1 MPRHDS
7 CPSLRAEPRRGKAP
21 VWWSGSKVRAIKKKS
36 GDRICCRRK
45 VQDPHKKKNV
55 AELRVIYFVGAP
67 PKCKYVGA
75 VSGGVEVQVR

>member
-21 VWWSGSKVRAIKKKS
+21 VWQKGSEVGAIREKW
-36 GDRICCRRK
+36 R
-45 VQDPHKKKNV
+45 QDSLSAKGPRSTQEKKNV

-67 PKCKYVGA
+67 TKYEYVGA
-75 VSGGVEVQVR
+75 VSGCVEVQVR

>member
-21 VWWSGSKVRAIKKKS
+21 VWWSGSKVRAIKKKVATES
-36 GDRICCRRK
+36 AVGEKSKIHTR
-45 VQDPHKKKNV
+45 KKNV

-67 PKCKYVGA
+67 TKCEYVGA

>member
-21 VWWSGSKVRAIKKKS
+21 VWQKGSKVRAIRKKVATESAVGEKS
-36 GDRICCRRK
+36 KSHTR
-45 VQDPHKKKNV
+45 KKNV

-67 PKCKYVGA
+67 TNCEYVGA

>member
-1 MPRHDS
+1 MV
-7 CPSLRAEPRRGKAP
+7 E
-21 VWWSGSKVRAIKKKS
+21 WQQSKGHKKKWRQNLLS
-36 GDRICCRRK
+36 AK

-67 PKCKYVGA
+67 TKCEYVGA

>member
-21 VWWSGSKVRAIKKKS
+21 VWWSGSKVRAIKKKWRQNLLS
-36 GDRICCRRK
+36 AKSPRST
-45 VQDPHKKKNV
+45 QEKNV

-67 PKCKYVGA
+67 TKCEYVGA